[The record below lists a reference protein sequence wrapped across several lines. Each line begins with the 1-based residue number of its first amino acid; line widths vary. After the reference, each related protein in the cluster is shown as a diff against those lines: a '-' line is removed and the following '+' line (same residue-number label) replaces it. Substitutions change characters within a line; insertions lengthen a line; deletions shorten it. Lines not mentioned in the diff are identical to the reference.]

1 MSCVFYHNLQQKQAG
16 KGLEAEEP
24 HFPTDSG
31 AGAHQGDTGAWTGVL
46 GCPADGR
53 EGTKR
58 PE

>member
-16 KGLEAEEP
+16 KGLED
-24 HFPTDSG
+24 FPTDSG
-31 AGAHQGDTGAWTGVL
+31 AGAHQGDTRAWTGVL